1 MWLLENTLDSLLAPS
16 LRSSIETNLG
26 KDTLV
31 KIENRLAERH
41 GLSLVQAIKDFYK
54 FDSVLREF
62 FGAGADG
69 LEKKFLENII
79 DVKISKNNNE
89 NWIEI
94 RDSSLSKT
102 FLECFADP
110 DKKSILISV
119 MDVPLIISDIL
130 EQCEIPQTSGYRKI
144 NTLIDSGLLISNGFE
159 LSKDGKKIKKY
170 ESVFTNVK
178 MDVVK
183 NSVLVKVQMKHHS
196 LSDSSIIQII
206 STA

>member
-1 MWLLENTLDSLLAPS
+1 LENTLDGLLAPS

-26 KDTLV
+26 RDTLM

-79 DVKISKNNNE
+79 DVKTSKNNGE

-94 RDSSLSKT
+94 RDSSLSKI

-119 MDVPLIISDIL
+119 MDAPLIISDIL
-130 EQCEIPQTSGYRKI
+130 DQCKIPQTSGYRKI
-144 NTLIDSGLLISNGFE
+144 NNLIDEGLLISNGFE
-159 LSKDGKKIKKY
+159 LSRDGKKIKKY
-170 ESVFTNVK
+170 ETVFTNVK

-183 NSVLVKVQMKHHS
+183 NSVIVKVQMKHNS
-196 LSDSSIIQII
+196 LCDSSILQII
-206 STA
+206 TT